1 MADLWS
7 IDTSE
12 LREIAA
18 DMRQVDS
25 RLARW
30 VRPVVERGASNV
42 KDDMRRAAEES
53 NHFAI
58 ARAISYDMHDRGF
71 GAVGEYAAEIGPRK
85 GSPGSLANIAYFG
98 GANGGGGTVE
108 DPQAAA
114 DRELPNFMNAL
125 ADLAEE
131 MVFDR

>member
-53 NHFAI
+53 RHFAI
-58 ARAISYDMHDRGF
+58 ARAISYDMVARGF

-108 DPQAAA
+108 DPQASA